1 MCSDACLIACPC
13 LCACLLCFL
22 SASLRIGCLLS
33 TLFEFPSVFVLSLVL
48 CFVNSARLL
57 FFRWLC
63 EVDETHESQKA
74 SAVEFKVAEKCDIGL
89 LFFSRALM
97 RFAFFSSAACDSL
110 LIPFVEA

>member
-1 MCSDACLIACPC
+1 M
-13 LCACLLCFL
+13 
-22 SASLRIGCLLS
+22 RQ
-33 TLFEFPSVFVLSLVL
+33 
-48 CFVNSARLL
+48 NNARLL

-97 RFAFFSSAACDSL
+97 RFAFFSQQRAIHCSFSSSRHDALRAALTSAH
-110 LIPFVEA
+110 